1 MNLKSLSPICAGVAL
16 AMGFTS
22 TFAKSSVAANQTIF
36 CENSNGVLTTMARTV
51 EGQNLPIF
59 HWRAENLPKDSNLQ
73 QICHSVS
80 TKLDNY
86 LAQGSVLSSFG
97 SYDQLGLP
105 AICAEAQPNQCS
117 LVLLTLAPTQD
128 PINKSNRLLDN
139 ILDEQLKQE
148 KRISSNR
155 GVQYFGYNITGTT
168 FLKLLFKTL

>member
-1 MNLKSLSPICAGVAL
+1 MNLKSLSPICAGLAL
-16 AMGFTS
+16 AMGLTS
-22 TFAKSSVAANQTIF
+22 TFAKSSIAADQTIV
-36 CENSNGVLTTMARTV
+36 CENSNGLLTTMAKV
-51 EGQNLPIF
+51 EGENLPIF
-59 HWRAENLPKDSNLQ
+59 HWRSENLPKDSNLQ

-80 TKLDNY
+80 TKLNNY

-105 AICAEAQPNQCS
+105 AICAEAQPDQCS
-117 LVLLTLAPTQD
+117 LVLLTLAPTPD
-128 PINKSNRLLDN
+128 PINQSNRLLDN

-168 FLKLLFKTL
+168 FLKLLFKTF